1 MVINGPVAKAGSI
14 FSLSRVMGTSV
25 PKTLA
30 NITTANKLKEPEAVM
45 PLSPNIKK
53 L

>member
-25 PKTLA
+25 PFA
-30 NITTANKLKEPEAVM
+30 YPASADVM
-45 PLSPNIKK
+45 NM
-53 L
+53 